1 MTAFVLPNLDQS
13 TIDEL
18 RKRIPDMSE
27 FDIPKF
33 DVPKLEKVGKDVGKS
48 ADQALDKL
56 LGRNQT
62 SVWPWVAGSL
72 ALAAIVGAVAA
83 WFTWFRRPTSVDT
96 IVEEDISTWE
106 APIGSSSIGTGGGA
120 LGGSTLGTDYASD
133 LGGTPTDQALDTQ
146 TTGALGT
153 FGDRTAD
160 EYPAAER

>member
-27 FDIPKF
+27 FDL
-33 DVPKLEKVGKDVGKS
+33 PKLEKVGKDVGKT

-56 LGRNQT
+56 LGRSNAP
-62 SVWPWVAGSL
+62 VWPWVAGSI
-72 ALAAIVGAVAA
+72 ALAAILGALVA
-83 WFTWFRRPTSVDT
+83 WFTWFRRPASVDT
-96 IVEEDISTWE
+96 LVDEEVGTWE
-106 APIGSSSIGTGGGA
+106 APTASTAGA
-120 LGGSTLGTDYASD
+120 DYASD
-133 LGGTPTDQALDTQ
+133 LGGISTDRTIDSETV
-146 TTGALGT
+146 GAIGT

>member
-18 RKRIPDMSE
+18 RKRMPDMSE
-27 FDIPKF
+27 FDI
-33 DVPKLEKVGKDVGKS
+33 PKLEKVGKDVGKT

-56 LGRNQT
+56 LGRNKMP
-62 SVWPWVAGSL
+62 VWPWVAGSL

-96 IVEEDISTWE
+96 LVEEEIGTWE
-106 APIGSSSIGTGGGA
+106 APVGSSSIGTGGG
-120 LGGSTLGTDYASD
+120 SLGTAGTDAGSD
-133 LGGTPTDQALDTQ
+133 LGGTPTDQDLSTG
-146 TTGALGT
+146 TTDAIGT

>member
-56 LGRNQT
+56 LGRNKMP
-62 SVWPWVAGSL
+62 VWPWVAGSL
-72 ALAAIVGAVAA
+72 AVAAIVGAVAA
-83 WFTWFRRPTSVDT
+83 WFTWFRRPTVDT
-96 IVEEDISTWE
+96 LVDEEIGTWE
-106 APIGSSSIGTGGGA
+106 APTGSSSIGTGGGA
-120 LGGSTLGTDYASD
+120 IGSDYASD
-133 LGGTPTDQALDTQ
+133 LVGTPTDHTIDSQ
-146 TTGALGT
+146 TSEAIGT

>member
-27 FDIPKF
+27 FELPKF
-33 DVPKLEKVGKDVGKS
+33 DVPKLEKVGKDVGKT

-56 LGRNQT
+56 LGRNKMPI
-62 SVWPWVAGSL
+62 WPWVAVSL

-96 IVEEDISTWE
+96 LIDEE
-106 APIGSSSIGTGGGA
+106 IGSWQSPLGSHAAEMGGP
-120 LGGSTLGTDYASD
+120 LGTDDSSELD
-133 LGGTPTDQALDTQ
+133 GTPTDQTLDTR
-146 TTGALGT
+146 TTDALGT
-153 FGDRTAD
+153 FGNRTAD

>member
-27 FDIPKF
+27 FEIPKF
-33 DVPKLEKVGKDVGKS
+33 DVSKLDVPKLEKVGKDVGKS
-48 ADQALDKL
+48 ADQALDRL
-56 LGRNQT
+56 LGRNKT
-62 SVWPWVAGSL
+62 PVWPWVAGSL
-72 ALAAIVGAVAA
+72 ALAAVVGAVAA

-96 IVEEDISTWE
+96 LVDEEIGTWE
-106 APIGSSSIGTGGGA
+106 APIGSSSIGTGGGS
-120 LGGSTLGTDYASD
+120 LSTDYASD
-133 LGGTPTDQALDTQ
+133 LGSTPTDLTLDSE

>member
-27 FDIPKF
+27 FDMPKF
-33 DVPKLEKVGKDVGKS
+33 DVPKLEKVGKDVGKT

-56 LGRNQT
+56 LGRNKMPI
-62 SVWPWVAGSL
+62 WPWVAGSL

-96 IVEEDISTWE
+96 LVDEEMGTWE
-106 APIGSSSIGTGGGA
+106 APIGSSSVGTGGGS
-120 LGGSTLGTDYASD
+120 LNSEYASD
-133 LGGTPTDQALDTQ
+133 LAGTPTDRTLDSDT
-146 TTGALGT
+146 ASAIGT

>member
-33 DVPKLEKVGKDVGKS
+33 DVSKLDVPKLEKVGKDVGKT
-48 ADQALDKL
+48 ADQALDRL
-56 LGRNQT
+56 LGRNKMP
-62 SVWPWVAGSL
+62 VWPWVAGSL

-83 WFTWFRRPTSVDT
+83 WFTWFRRPASVDT
-96 IVEEDISTWE
+96 LVEDD
-106 APIGSSSIGTGGGA
+106 IGTWQSPTPSTSAEMGGP
-120 LGGSTLGTDYASD
+120 LDSDYASD
-133 LGGTPTDQALDTQ
+133 LGGTPTDQTLDSR